1 MNTWNYGELQE
12 KDSKTDTLYNIQFK
26 NWHVEKDLI
35 QSMTRCKVIYSKFG
49 NFKKHKKKQHLS
61 TLWGEMSQ
69 NLNILR
75 HVYLQMY

>member
-49 NFKKHKKKQHLS
+49 NFKKHKKSNSCRLYGVKWVKTWIS
-61 TLWGEMSQ
+61 
-69 NLNILR
+69 
-75 HVYLQMY
+75 